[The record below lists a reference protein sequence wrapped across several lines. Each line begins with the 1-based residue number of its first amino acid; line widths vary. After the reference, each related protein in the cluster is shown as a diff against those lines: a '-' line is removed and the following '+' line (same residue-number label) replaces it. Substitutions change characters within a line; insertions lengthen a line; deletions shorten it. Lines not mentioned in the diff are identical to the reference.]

1 MRDTL
6 KKKKRTNRGRGKEK
20 KREKKK
26 EKRREKRRVGRYGF
40 DYHVQR
46 VSNRSM

>member
-6 KKKKRTNRGRGKEK
+6 KKKRTNRGRGKEK
-20 KREKKK
+20 KREKK
-26 EKRREKRRVGRYGF
+26 REKRRVGRYGF

>member
-20 KREKKK
+20 KREKK
-26 EKRREKRRVGRYGF
+26 REKRRVGRYGF